1 MPHNLNRRSL
11 LGMTAAAPLAAQTR
25 AGGSAK
31 AAPAASYDIIV
42 CGGGTA
48 GLPAAVAAARGGA
61 KVAII
66 ERYGFLGGNP
76 ATSIMPTWHGLSEHH
91 SGLLTQFAAKVKEFG
106 LGPDPLKDG
115 NNIEPEAV
123 KALFL
128 RMAVDAGVHLH
139 LHRLIVGVAKTGDRV
154 EQVVTESKAGRN
166 AYAARIIIDA
176 TGDGDVAVRSGARF
190 NLGDDGKTQG
200 LTLRFAVG
208 QVDFDRYLDWAATQP
223 KYFKGLKPGSVEK
236 LKEKARTGQAFYLGS
251 QVSDMWANEANA
263 DLPRNTY
270 FNTAS
275 IRLNELSINS
285 TRVYD
290 IDPTNPDDLTKAE
303 VVGRLQAVAIWRY
316 LKTNVPGFE
325 KSILSATA
333 PAIGVR
339 ESRVIVGDY
348 LVTTSDFESFREFP
362 DSVLTCRVIYDSHD
376 KQLYNTKNFRGG
388 LGEIPYRCFLPKGI
402 EGLLVAGRCL
412 SSDHLT
418 NSAIRR
424 MESAFQTGEVAGT
437 AAYMA
442 LKEKIMPRKLAVK
455 ELQAELTR
463 AGVKINQTA
472 FGVKRNA

>member
-1 MPHNLNRRSL
+1 MANNLNRRSF
-11 LGMTAAAPLAAQTR
+11 LGLTAAAPLAAQTR
-25 AGGSAK
+25 PGAAAK
-31 AAPAASYDIIV
+31 PAAPAASYDVIV

-48 GLPAAVAAARGGA
+48 GLPAAVAAARRGA
-61 KVAII
+61 RVAII

-76 ATSIMPTWHGLSEHH
+76 ATSIMPTWHGLSGHH
-91 SGLLTQFAAKVKEFG
+91 SGLLTEFAGRVKEFG
-106 LGPDPLKDG
+106 LGPDPLKYDS
-115 NNIEPEAV
+115 NIEPEAV

-128 RMAVDAGVHLH
+128 RMAVDAGVQLH
-139 LHRLIVGVAKTGDRV
+139 LHSFIVGVQKTGNRV
-154 EQVVTESKAGRN
+154 ERVITESKSGRRS
-166 AYAARIIIDA
+166 YAAKVFVDA
-176 TGDGDVAVRSGARF
+176 SGDGDVAVRAGAPF
-190 NLGDDGKTQG
+190 NLGDNGKTQG
-200 LTLRFAVG
+200 MTLRFTVG
-208 QVDFDRYLDWAATQP
+208 QVNFDRYLDWAVTQP
-223 KYFKGLKPGSVEK
+223 KYFGGLRPDRVEQLKDRARKGES
-236 LKEKARTGQAFYLGS
+236 FYLGS
-251 QVSDMWANEANA
+251 RLSEMWEK
-263 DLPRNTY
+263 DPDEELPRNTY
-270 FNTAS
+270 FNTAC

-290 IDPTNPDDLTKAE
+290 LDPTNTDDLTKAE
-303 VVGRLQAVAIWRY
+303 VTCRLQAVAIWRY
-316 LKTNVPGFE
+316 LKKHVPGFD

-362 DSVLTCRVIYDSHD
+362 DSVLTCIVSYDSHD
-376 KQLYNTKNFRGG
+376 KQFYNTKNFRGG

-402 EGLLVAGRCL
+402 DGLLVAGRCL

-442 LKEKIMPRKLAVK
+442 LKERITPRKLAVK

-463 AGVKINQTA
+463 SGVKTNQAA
-472 FGVKRNA
+472 FKSMS